1 MKNPY
6 IDFVEAFRNAPQ
18 SVQAA
23 PSPQKTPV
31 VESERKVLLFSP
43 HPDDEI
49 ITGLLPLR
57 LMREAGAQ
65 VINVPVT
72 FGSNPSRRA
81 ERAAELK
88 AACDYLGFQT
98 LEETGGRPQRGFQN
112 LEKENIVELLTAFQ
126 PVAIFVPHAED
137 WNSRHEST
145 HHLVMNALSAM
156 PAAFSCLVF
165 ETEYWRPMKNPN
177 WMVEADTQMLADL
190 IAALALHAGEVA
202 RNPYHLSLPAWMMD
216 NVRRGGEVV
225 LGQGGTPPAFA
236 FATLYRLRRWA
247 DGKIFQSLENGRAL
261 GCNENA
267 SAVLM

>member
-6 IDFVEAFRNAPQ
+6 LDFVEAFRNAPQ
-18 SVQAA
+18 LVQGA
-23 PSPQKTPV
+23 SLSRKTPV

-81 ERAAELK
+81 GRAAELK

-98 LEETGGRPQRGFQN
+98 LEETGCRPQRGFQN
-112 LEKENIVELLTAFQ
+112 LEKENIAELLTAFQ
-126 PVAIFVPHAED
+126 PVAIFVPHADD
-137 WNSRHEST
+137 WNTRHEAT
-145 HHLVMNALSAM
+145 HHLVIDALSTL
-156 PAAFSCLVF
+156 PVAFSCLVF
-165 ETEYWRPMKNPN
+165 ETEFWHPMKNPN
-177 WMVEADTQMLADL
+177 LMVEADTPMLADL

-236 FATLYRLRRWA
+236 FATLYRLHRWA
-247 DGKIFQSLENGRAL
+247 DGKFFQPLENGRVL
-261 GCNENA
+261 GCNQN
-267 SAVLM
+267 VGDLLT

>member
-6 IDFVEAFRNAPQ
+6 IDFVEAFRTARL
-18 SVQAA
+18 SVMDA

-49 ITGLLPLR
+49 VTGLLPLR

-65 VINVPVT
+65 IINVPVT
-72 FGSNPSRRA
+72 FGSNPLRRA
-81 ERAAELK
+81 ARAEELK
-88 AACDYLGFQT
+88 AACGYLGFQT
-98 LEETGGRPQRGFQN
+98 LEETGRLPQRGFQN
-112 LEKENIVELLTAFQ
+112 LEKETIVELLIAFR

-156 PAAFSCLVF
+156 PAEFSCFVV
-165 ETEYWRPMKNPN
+165 ETEFWRPMKNPN
-177 WMVEADTQMLADL
+177 WMVEADTPMLADL

-247 DGKIFQSLENGRAL
+247 DGKFSQSLENGKAL
-261 GCNENA
+261 GCHENA
-267 SAVLM
+267 SAVLA